1 MYYNVHADK
10 YCSDLLLL
18 YWYCNN
24 HRYTDRFF
32 DTWVMY
38 WWSCINIRLLYCM
51 QIYISLPK
59 MDQFLCRSEIVHLIF
74 MVMLKTESLIYIL
87 TKHFNEIFH
96 LHKILIYMII
106 ILKMFL
112 QINLI
117 WLTHFDNNENI
128 KMHVFLGIYHKGV
141 DCCKAFIAFTLQ
153 YIPHLGMQWLKL
165 WQETLSQL
173 TIMMKI

>member
-1 MYYNVHADK
+1 
-10 YCSDLLLL
+10 
-18 YWYCNN
+18 
-24 HRYTDRFF
+24 
-32 DTWVMY
+32 
-38 WWSCINIRLLYCM
+38 M
-51 QIYISLPK
+51 QIYIPLPK
-59 MDQFLCRSEIVHLIF
+59 MDQFLCRSEIVHLIL

-128 KMHVFLGIYHKGV
+128 
-141 DCCKAFIAFTLQ
+141 
-153 YIPHLGMQWLKL
+153 
-165 WQETLSQL
+165 
-173 TIMMKI
+173 

>member
-1 MYYNVHADK
+1 MH
-10 YCSDLLLL
+10 
-18 YWYCNN
+18 
-24 HRYTDRFF
+24 
-32 DTWVMY
+32 
-38 WWSCINIRLLYCM
+38 
-51 QIYISLPK
+51 IYISLPK

-74 MVMLKTESLIYIL
+74 MVMLKTEGLIYIL

-128 KMHVFLGIYHKGV
+128 
-141 DCCKAFIAFTLQ
+141 
-153 YIPHLGMQWLKL
+153 
-165 WQETLSQL
+165 
-173 TIMMKI
+173 

>member
-1 MYYNVHADK
+1 
-10 YCSDLLLL
+10 
-18 YWYCNN
+18 
-24 HRYTDRFF
+24 
-32 DTWVMY
+32 
-38 WWSCINIRLLYCM
+38 
-51 QIYISLPK
+51 
-59 MDQFLCRSEIVHLIF
+59 MDQFLCRSEIVHLIL

-128 KMHVFLGIYHKGV
+128 
-141 DCCKAFIAFTLQ
+141 
-153 YIPHLGMQWLKL
+153 
-165 WQETLSQL
+165 
-173 TIMMKI
+173 

>member
-1 MYYNVHADK
+1 MIAYRNLYKVGTCLYWTPIWFATGDRSEFWCSMYYNVHADK

-18 YWYCNN
+18 YWYYNN

-38 WWSCINIRLLYCM
+38 WWSCINIRLLYCIC
-51 QIYISLPK
+51 IYISLPK

-128 KMHVFLGIYHKGV
+128 
-141 DCCKAFIAFTLQ
+141 
-153 YIPHLGMQWLKL
+153 
-165 WQETLSQL
+165 
-173 TIMMKI
+173 